1 MTFCCFSLICFLFSG
16 SDRAG
21 AGGSAG
27 GGSVVLFSNL
37 AAPEQEIGFLVPSIL
52 MDS

>member
-1 MTFCCFSLICFLFSG
+1 MDLVVG
-16 SDRAG
+16 WPA
-21 AGGSAG
+21 
-27 GGSVVLFSNL
+27 GSVVLFSNL